1 MVSRLK
7 LVLTAG
13 LLAIVASSAQ
23 ATTVNF
29 TFKDGAAIEAS
40 GSFSYGAIGGVL
52 HYADLSA
59 FSINVEGA
67 LYNLA
72 FANASSNYSYF
83 AYNTASN
90 SFVAGTG
97 TGTEG
102 GPFDEL
108 LGAFAND
115 LTSGF
120 FFKPDPVNQFTE
132 ITTEHFDDP
141 FTTITLTVVPEPLTL
156 TLLAA
161 PLVWLGLWRRRKVV
175 A

>member
-13 LLAIVASSAQ
+13 LLAIAASSAQ

-29 TFKDGAAIEAS
+29 TFKDGLAVEAS
-40 GSFSYGAIGGVL
+40 GSFSYGAAGGVL

-67 LYNLA
+67 PYNLA

-97 TGTEG
+97 TGTF
-102 GPFDEL
+102 GPQAEL

-141 FTTITLTVVPEPLTL
+141 FTTTTLTAVPEPLTL
-156 TLLAA
+156 TLLAV
-161 PLVWLGLWRRRKVV
+161 PLVWLGLWHRRKVV